1 MSANEAAVQRRSNR
15 ESAARDFRRL
25 DAVVAGTVLGPADP
39 GWNAAPRAWSLSVDQ
54 RPAAVALPQSAEDVV
69 VIVDFAREHGLRL
82 APQGT
87 GHNAHPLERRLA
99 NSLLVKTERMR
110 AVEIDL
116 GLGALAAKA
125 GAVWMDL
132 RVPPA
137 QHGRDGGLLT
147 RRRRRRLRDW
157 RRHQLALAAPR
168 PGGQQPR
175 RRRAGDGRRR
185 SRARR
190 S

>member
-25 DAVVAGTVLGPADP
+25 DAVVDGTVLGPADP

-87 GHNAHPLERRLA
+87 GHNAQPLERRLA

-116 GLGALAAKA
+116 GLGALAAEA
-125 GAVWMDL
+125 GAVWMYL
-132 RVPPA
+132 RVPAA
-137 QHGRDGGLLT
+137 QHGLAAMAGSSPDVGVVGYTLGGGISWLS
-147 RRRRRRLRDW
+147 
-157 RRHQLALAAPR
+157 RRHGLAANSV
-168 PGGQQPR
+168 
-175 RRRAGDGRRR
+175 A
-185 SRARR
+185 AVEW
-190 S
+190 